1 MHPTETP
8 RHTLPNPE
16 TPLRRVSTSPF
27 CLRGDRGLESL
38 RSPVGRAGL
47 ASCPCLHAARWLRG
61 HLQGERTR
69 GPARRSPRALSPQSR
84 RPPRRPPQ
92 GPSQSP
98 PAAHTRPASWRVMA
112 ASQRGPHSGREP
124 SRRAVPRAGW
134 CFPRWKRVPG
144 APMLAPWPWPSGDL
158 ASKDGFAEVAPSGAR
173 RASVPEPVLPRRAF
187 GRRHREG
194 PRVRGPRAGAWSPP
208 FAPSRPQPQEGPA
221 CDTLDFW
228 LPDCKASPTWPLPWR
243 PPQTEAAAHTETV
256 RRAGHRHT
264 DLSPDAYGTARP
276 SRDAERG

>member
-61 HLQGERTR
+61 HLRGERTR
-69 GPARRSPRALSPQSR
+69 GPARRSPRAPSPQSR

-92 GPSQSP
+92 GPSRSP

-112 ASQRGPHSGREP
+112 AGQRGPHSGREP
-124 SRRAVPRAGW
+124 
-134 CFPRWKRVPG
+134 
-144 APMLAPWPWPSGDL
+144 LATPC
-158 ASKDGFAEVAPSGAR
+158 
-173 RASVPEPVLPRRAF
+173 
-187 GRRHREG
+187 
-194 PRVRGPRAGAWSPP
+194 RGRAGASRGGSVSPGP
-208 FAPSRPQPQEGPA
+208 PCWRPGRGPQATLPAKTALQRWRRPEPEGPPCLSLSFREGRLDA
-221 CDTLDFW
+221 DTEKDHG
-228 LPDCKASPTWPLPWR
+228 S
-243 PPQTEAAAHTETV
+243 
-256 RRAGHRHT
+256 AGHGQG
-264 DLSPDAYGTARP
+264 PGARP
-276 SRDAERG
+276 SPPRGLSLRRDPPVTPWTSGFQTARQVLRGLCHGGHRRLKPRRTQRL